1 LNKDKKTMFKENCE
15 FFGGNKDKSNEV
27 LLRKNNNV
35 SHPTWPYR
43 ESQLKDEDDMMI
55 NKLRERK

>member
-1 LNKDKKTMFKENCE
+1 MFKENCE
-15 FFGGNKDKSNEV
+15 FLGGNKDKSNEV

-43 ESQLKDEDDMMI
+43 ESQLKDEDDAMI